1 MPRTADPALVAAL
14 RADLAA
20 ADFTVDRLREV
31 LGPVAHGALSRD
43 QVLPAEVITRGSRD
57 PAAILVR
64 LFTLGDPVEAELV
77 DRALPRLSADGVVRL
92 GLGHWEGDALVASV
106 DLRPYGDQAHTW
118 WVVSDQGEAATR
130 APLAPDHVLG
140 IGAASTT
147 LAQWTPR
154 RRVTRALDLGTGC
167 GVQALHLS
175 THAAEIVATDISE
188 RALDY
193 CALTAALNGQDWDL
207 RAGSLLNAVQG
218 ERFELI
224 VSNPPFVITP
234 REAGLPTYEYR
245 DAGGHGDAVVEY
257 LVTGLG
263 AHLEPGGV
271 AQLLGNWEIATGQE
285 WTTRVHEWAR
295 ASGVDVW
302 VVQRE
307 VQDPASYAE
316 TWARDGGH
324 HAGTADFNTMYAAWL
339 DDFASREVAAIGFG
353 VMTLQRPAVPRAPF
367 VDLVEVR
374 GPVAS
379 PMGPAIAAG
388 LAARTWLAEHSDD
401 DVLDIA
407 WTCPPDVTQERHSR
421 PGDLA
426 DAVMVLR
433 QGRGLGR
440 SMPLTTVTAAL
451 TSVCDGDLT
460 ARQAAAA
467 IAGLLDLDDDAVR
480 TEVVAFLRDAAKDS
494 LLVR

>member
-234 REAGLPTYEYR
+234 RTAGLPTYEYR
-245 DAGGHGDAVVEY
+245 DAGGHGDAVVEH

-324 HAGTADFNTMYAAWL
+324 QAGSSEFNRMYAAWL
-339 DDFASREVAAIGFG
+339 ADFAARDVAAIGLG
-353 VMTLQRPAVPRAPF
+353 VVTLHRPTTDREPF
-367 VDLVEVR
+367 IVLQDVR
-374 GPVAS
+374 GPIAT
-379 PMGPAIAAG
+379 PMGPSVDRG
-388 LAARTWLAEHSDD
+388 LTARVWLAEHDD
-401 DVLDIA
+401 ADVLATA
-407 WTCPPDVTQERHSR
+407 WTAAPDVTVEHHFI
-421 PGDLA
+421 PGQA
-426 DAVMVLR
+426 DPRVIRVR
-433 QGRGLGR
+433 QGGGLRHTEEIDTAAAALLSVADGE
-440 SMPLTTVTAAL
+440 LTAGAAL
-451 TSVCDGDLT
+451 TAIAALLEEDAVDLT
-460 ARQAAAA
+460 ARLLPVLRSWIAAG
-467 IAGLLDLDDDAVR
+467 IV
-480 TEVVAFLRDAAKDS
+480 T
-494 LLVR
+494 